1 MLLLEQF
8 KNFFTPHKKS
18 KASSTVNPEKV
29 INNLSDDTGPGK
41 FNDFFDYD
49 AKAASYF
56 TSVDRTDLILKQMEK
71 IMSYR
76 QVAMQAEVTNAIDII
91 VDEII
96 FSYDGFPLKFNLNDK
111 NQKLQKGFEKAWK
124 KIIKLGNFNKNLF
137 DFIRRSYIDGQMI
150 VHCEYD
156 PKRIKKGIQ
165 AIRMIDPVGF
175 YFDAETQTWKYADNN
190 VGLSNLYFNKKED
203 EEYQIEEI
211 VRTDFGIWHD
221 HLCLSY
227 LEYAIK
233 SANMLKTLEDLLI
246 PLRFSRSMSRRVF
259 NVDVGDLPTKR
270 AEEYMKDIQKQFRYK
285 KFYNNET
292 GEVTNQQHITSMV
305 EDYWFANRSGSRG
318 TEVTTIDESGNLG
331 ELTDIIYFCKKLY
344 RSLHIPSSHLDID
357 PDADHTFSSD
367 PTDTTT
373 EDVKFMNFIS
383 RVRKVYCEFFKDLL
397 KREVISTGVLKE
409 SEWNRRDS
417 DIEIVFS
424 NENLFIEKMK
434 SVVLQGKI
442 DSWSSAKDIGGT
454 VMSFSNLMRQTFG
467 FTEQEIQQNLIDIKH
482 EIKDPAFR
490 KLYEDAGFIIGDEI
504 DEYTTQADDLNKI
517 TKDKEDS
524 KDDEEDLEDSEY
536 ADLLKNV

>member
-1 MLLLEQF
+1 M
-8 KNFFTPHKKS
+8 
-18 KASSTVNPEKV
+18 
-29 INNLSDDTGPGK
+29 
-41 FNDFFDYD
+41 
-49 AKAASYF
+49 
-56 TSVDRTDLILKQMEK
+56 
-71 IMSYR
+71 
-76 QVAMQAEVTNAIDII
+76 
-91 VDEII
+91 
-96 FSYDGFPLKFNLNDK
+96 
-111 NQKLQKGFEKAWK
+111 
-124 KIIKLGNFNKNLF
+124 
-137 DFIRRSYIDGQMI
+137 
-150 VHCEYD
+150 
-156 PKRIKKGIQ
+156 
-165 AIRMIDPVGF
+165 
-175 YFDAETQTWKYADNN
+175 
-190 VGLSNLYFNKKED
+190 
-203 EEYQIEEI
+203 
-211 VRTDFGIWHD
+211 
-221 HLCLSY
+221 
-227 LEYAIK
+227 
-233 SANMLKTLEDLLI
+233 
-246 PLRFSRSMSRRVF
+246 
-259 NVDVGDLPTKR
+259 PTKR

-517 TKDKEDS
+517 TKDKEEDS
-524 KDDEEDLEDSEY
+524 DEDLEDSEY